1 MKNKRTTI
9 IAGLTA
15 LSLLAIFVAF
25 QNVPDPK
32 GSKGGT
38 KKEAKKSEGKSAC
51 EVSNGRAALLAQ
63 KAKTSQYDLTKL
75 LAKKELIAVN
85 REVIASPD
93 KKYSAIKINEKEG
106 EGVVW
111 IKDVKF
117 SKGTIELDLK
127 GKDVL
132 QKSFIGIAFHGADN
146 KTFDGVYFR
155 PFNFKATDSIRHIHA
170 VQYISHPDFP
180 WKKLRD
186 EKNGQYEKAV
196 TPEPDPNDW
205 FHAKIEVGDK
215 EVKVFVNNSA
225 KPSLVVN
232 KLNDRKTGTIGLW
245 TGEGSGGEFANL
257 SITNN

>member
-1 MKNKRTTI
+1 MKNNRTTI

-15 LSLLAIFVAF
+15 LCLLAILVAF
-25 QNVPDPK
+25 QNVPYLK
-32 GSKGGT
+32 GSKGGA
-38 KKEAKKSEGKSAC
+38 KKEVKKSEEKSAC

-63 KAKTSQYDLTKL
+63 KAKSAQYDLGKL
-75 LAKKELIAVN
+75 LAKKELIALN
-85 REVIASPD
+85 REVTVSPD
-93 KKYSAIKINEKEG
+93 KKYSAVKINEKEG
-106 EGVVW
+106 EGVIW
-111 IKDVKF
+111 IKGVTF

-127 GKDVL
+127 GKDVF
-132 QKSFIGIAFHGADN
+132 QKSFIGMAFHGDDN
-146 KTFDGVYFR
+146 KTFDGIYFR

-205 FHAKIEVGDK
+205 FHAKIDVGDK

-225 KPSLVVN
+225 QPSLVVN
-232 KLNDRKTGTIGLW
+232 KLNDRKTGKIGLW

-257 SITNN
+257 TITQ

>member
-1 MKNKRTTI
+1 MRTTI
-9 IAGLTA
+9 IAAITG
-15 LSLLAIFVAF
+15 LSLFAIIAAF
-25 QNVPDPK
+25 KNVQDPK
-32 GSKGGT
+32 VADGGSKNVT
-38 KKEAKKSEGKSAC
+38 KKAEGKNAC
-51 EVSNGRAALLAQ
+51 DVSNGRAALLAQ
-63 KAKTSQYDLTKL
+63 KTKSSQYDLGKL
-75 LAKKELIAVN
+75 LSKNELIAVN
-85 REVIASPD
+85 REITASPD
-93 KKYSAIKINEKEG
+93 KKYSAVKISEKEG

-111 IKDVKF
+111 IKGVTF
-117 SKGTIELDLK
+117 SKGIIELDLK

-132 QKSFIGIAFHGADN
+132 QQSFIGVAFHGADN

-205 FHAKIEVGDK
+205 FHTKIEVGDK

-232 KLNDRKTGTIGLW
+232 KLNDRKTGMIGLW

>member
-15 LSLLAIFVAF
+15 ICLLAIIVAF

-32 GSKGGT
+32 GSKGGA

-106 EGVVW
+106 ERAVW

-117 SKGTIELDLK
+117 SKG
-127 GKDVL
+127 
-132 QKSFIGIAFHGADN
+132 Q
-146 KTFDGVYFR
+146 
-155 PFNFKATDSIRHIHA
+155 
-170 VQYISHPDFP
+170 
-180 WKKLRD
+180 
-186 EKNGQYEKAV
+186 
-196 TPEPDPNDW
+196 
-205 FHAKIEVGDK
+205 
-215 EVKVFVNNSA
+215 
-225 KPSLVVN
+225 
-232 KLNDRKTGTIGLW
+232 
-245 TGEGSGGEFANL
+245 
-257 SITNN
+257 